1 MNLRTI
7 WVIASAEIRTCRRL
21 VRTLVFIGA
30 ALTLSTSLYISD
42 VIGLAAHSFVFAP
55 SGWIYGPTAPQYSIN
70 DAVFGFFVIF
80 LIGIVFLCFDIRA
93 RDVQNRINEVVEC
106 KPVNNLEITFGRIIG
121 IFLLL
126 LVPMFVFL
134 GTVTCYELIAHTVG
148 WSSRF
153 GILTVS
159 AAWSETLDVLLVL
172 LFVGSLVACLAS
184 LIHSRFLVAIV
195 SLGFVFGLLILS
207 NQSFVRFEE
216 VVLHSDIAP
225 VMYTPTGLGKQIALL
240 LFSIGFLVT
249 AAAFISRVQPR
260 RELLHLGGVG
270 CLFAGVVCM
279 SAVLLSLDRPQTL
292 RYEWTTTHNAQSV
305 EAFPDIRHLKGKIDI
320 WPQRTI
326 AINLTLT
333 VRPSGANST
342 NSVLFSL
349 NPGYS
354 IQEVFVDGEEV
365 LDFSFDHGL
374 LKISNSV
381 LNDYEHQLRIKAE
394 GRPNQHFAYLDQ
406 VRNLPAIKSLWIPTL
421 GTKNYIFHSKFVALM
436 PSIKWYPT
444 SGTAVHEDL
453 LEHRPRDVFTTE
465 LAISVPKDWSVAM
478 VGKREL
484 LDDGKRVT
492 YTFKTRK
499 PVPEIALFGSNFE
512 SRGKTVEGIGFELLF
527 SKKHLKNLD
536 ALAPYANLYE
546 DWAAEQ
552 IRNARQLGFEYP
564 HDTFYV
570 VEVPRTLRIY
580 GGGWRMDSV
589 LQPPG
594 MMLLR
599 ETTFPTASITKT
611 FAYYENSDLIDS
623 DAYALNV
630 VLRYIGDD
638 VQGGSPFAGISRNFV
653 NHFSSP
659 TGHGGTAINYLLEQ
673 LATQLIMKR
682 ESIFVPSLW
691 EYGMTS
697 ATADWFDF
705 DYYYSSSA
713 TQKRLD
719 IARTPSTW
727 EEIERNSLVDLDFKE
742 KPIPSFRAL
751 LTKGYVLAQSMIE
764 YYGAEKISAFLQRL
778 SSTYEGQHYTSD
790 DLVAIA
796 SATEIDLND
805 WVLDWLVDTTLPG
818 FVIGDISV
826 SKLNGTEQSPYL
838 NTLVLHNAESV
849 SEYVQVTWARSEG
862 SSNSEPIFLEGHQSV
877 EIAIQSSNPLYD
889 VWIKPYLARNREK
902 FPIRLPKYDGKS
914 ISDDPTKPL
923 LSIVDWSPPDSKSII
938 VDDLDSGFSII
949 GQVEERQKRF
959 TLPWVEFLP
968 ILEETKDQGLS
979 IRPTSVTGEWER
991 KSDPYSYSFGRYR
1004 HTLAL
1009 IARGQQTSFAK
1020 FAATLPHSGRWLLEY
1035 FVPGRGIYVESYSF
1049 SENPSLLRN
1058 RNILIQ
1064 PRANPDNPNEYY
1076 RFQIKDGQSTR
1087 NEKLDI
1093 ANAEFGWNSIGSF
1106 DLSADNVQVLVS
1118 GFAGRADIIVYADAI
1133 RWTPVDSE

>member
-7 WVIASAEIRTCRRL
+7 WVIASTEIRTCRRL
-21 VRTLVFIGA
+21 VRTGVFIGA

-42 VIGLAAHSFVFAP
+42 VIGLAAHSFLFAP

-70 DAVFGFFVIF
+70 DTVFGFFVIF

-93 RDVQNRINEVVEC
+93 RDVQNRIRDVVES
-106 KPVNNLEITFGRIIG
+106 KPINNLEITFGRITG
-121 IFLLL
+121 IFILL

-134 GTVTCYELIAHTVG
+134 GTVTGYEIIAHTVG

-172 LFVGSLVACLAS
+172 LFVGSLVVCLAS
-184 LIHSRFLVAIV
+184 LIRSRFLVAIV
-195 SLGFVFGLLILS
+195 SLGFVLGFLILS

-216 VVLHSDIAP
+216 VLLHSDIAP

-292 RYEWTTTHNAQSV
+292 RNEWTATHNAQSV
-305 EAFPDIRHLKGKIDI
+305 EAFPDIQHLKGLIDI
-320 WPQRTI
+320 WPQRKI

-342 NSVLFSL
+342 NAVLFSL

-354 IQEVFVDGEEV
+354 IQEVLVDGEEI

-381 LNDYEHQLRIKAE
+381 LNDYEHLLRIKAE

-406 VRNLPAIKSLWIPTL
+406 ARNLPAIKSLWIPTL

-453 LEHRPRDVFTTE
+453 LEHRPRDVFTTD
-465 LAISVPKDWSVAM
+465 LTVSVPKDWSVAM
-478 VGKREL
+478 VGNREL
-484 LDDGKRVT
+484 LEDGKRVT
-492 YTFKTRK
+492 YTFKTSE

-512 SRGKTVEGIGFELLF
+512 RRGKSVEEIGFELLF
-527 SKKHLKNLD
+527 SKKHMKNLD

-546 DWAAEQ
+546 DWVAEQ
-552 IRNARQLGFEYP
+552 IRNARQLAFEYP
-564 HDTFYV
+564 HETFYV

-599 ETTFPTASITKT
+599 ETTLPTASISET

-630 VLRYIGDD
+630 VLRYVGDD

-659 TGHGGTAINYLLEQ
+659 AGRGGTAINYLLEQ

-697 ATADWFDF
+697 APADWFDF

-727 EEIERNSLVDLDFKE
+727 DEIERTPLVDLDFKE
-742 KPIPSFRAL
+742 KPIPSFRAM

-764 YYGAEKISAFLQRL
+764 YYGAENVSAFLQRL
-778 SSTYEGQHYTSD
+778 NSTYQGQHYTLD
-790 DLVAIA
+790 DIVETA
-796 SATEIDLND
+796 SATGIDLSD
-805 WVLDWLVDTTLPG
+805 WVLDWLVGTTLPG
-818 FVIGDISV
+818 FVIGDIDV
-826 SKLNGTEQSPYL
+826 SKLNETQGSPYQTNL
-838 NTLVLHNAESV
+838 ILHNAEPV
-849 SEYVQVTWARSEG
+849 PGYVQVTWEG
-862 SSNSEPIFLEGHQSV
+862 QADSWPDPIFLEGHQSV
-877 EIAIQSSNPLYD
+877 EVAIQTSALLHQI
-889 VWIKPYLARNREK
+889 WIKPYFAKNREK
-902 FPIRLPKYDGKS
+902 FPIRLPSYDGKS

-938 VDDLDSGFSII
+938 VDDLDAGFSIV
-949 GQVEERQKRF
+949 GQVKEKQKRF
-959 TLPWVEFLP
+959 TLPWVEVLP
-968 ILEETKDQGLS
+968 IFEETADQGIPLRATS
-979 IRPTSVTGEWER
+979 IVGEWER

-1009 IARGQQTSFAK
+1009 IARGQETSYAK
-1020 FAATLPHSGRWLLEY
+1020 FVAALPHSGRWLLEY
-1035 FVPGRGIYVESYSF
+1035 FVPGRGIYAESYSF
-1049 SENPSLLRN
+1049 LENPSFGFTRG
-1058 RNILIQ
+1058 ILSQ
-1064 PRANPDNPNEYY
+1064 PRANPNNPKEYY
-1076 RFQIKDGQSTR
+1076 RLQIKDGQSTR
-1087 NEKLDI
+1087 DEKFDI
-1093 ANAEFGWNSIGSF
+1093 ANAEAGWNSVGTF
-1106 DLSADNVQVLVS
+1106 ELSSDHVQVLVS